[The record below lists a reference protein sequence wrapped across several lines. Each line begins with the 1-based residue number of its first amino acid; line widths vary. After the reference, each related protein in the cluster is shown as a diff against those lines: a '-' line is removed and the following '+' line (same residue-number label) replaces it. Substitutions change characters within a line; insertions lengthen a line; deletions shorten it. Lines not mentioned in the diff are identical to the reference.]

1 MFVIKTVFSGCRST
15 DPHPDPIHRP
25 KNSVTNEKNMLPS
38 KKLFKKKHI
47 KMYDNIMGT
56 THWSILDSANG
67 FGSGYSEV
75 KRYEI
80 AQF

>member
-1 MFVIKTVFSGCRST
+1 MLRNNSQFVQSGFYRCIY
-15 DPHPDPIHRP
+15 PIL
-25 KNSVTNEKNMLPS
+25 K
-38 KKLFKKKHI
+38 I
-47 KMYDNIMGT
+47 YDNIMGT

-80 AQF
+80 AEF

>member
-1 MFVIKTVFSGCRST
+1 
-15 DPHPDPIHRP
+15 
-25 KNSVTNEKNMLPS
+25 
-38 KKLFKKKHI
+38 
-47 KMYDNIMGT
+47 MYDNIMGT

>member
-1 MFVIKTVFSGCRST
+1 
-15 DPHPDPIHRP
+15 
-25 KNSVTNEKNMLPS
+25 MLPS

-80 AQF
+80 AEF